1 MPLPIGHSLISA
13 GVYAAYKG
21 SIDIKQDIK
30 EISLFVFMGL
40 LPDVDFVTLPFTG
53 FGAHRGVTHSF
64 AFAFVAA
71 TVAFAI
77 VRTLS
82 RQTPARLWGFLFLT
96 AALHPVCDFFT
107 HDFLVE
113 RGGVELFY
121 PFSLKYYESP
131 YPVFSGIE
139 LRYLNTIFSLHTLLA
154 IVREA
159 IVSGAVL
166 AVVLY
171 LKRAPV
177 KTGFSFACEKGEES
191 RRE

>member
-21 SIDIKQDIK
+21 SIDVK
-30 EISLFVFMGL
+30 EDFKELALFLFMGL
-40 LPDVDFVTLPFTG
+40 LPDVDFVTVPFTG

-64 AFAFVAA
+64 AFAFAAA
-71 TVAFAI
+71 TVAFAV

-82 RQTPARLWGFLFLT
+82 RHTPARLWGFLILT

-107 HDFLVE
+107 YDYLVE

-131 YPVFSGIE
+131 YPLFSGIE

-154 IVREA
+154 VARETL
-159 IVSGAVL
+159 ISGAVFI
-166 AVVLY
+166 AVLY
-171 LKRAPV
+171 FKGARV
-177 KTGFSFACEKGEES
+177 KAVHALVCEKNDGFK
-191 RRE
+191 